1 MPHESHGRPLGFL
14 GIGLALAALSLAAS
28 LGTQDQGSQKSQ
40 LPNPAVTTLYPSGVV
55 ELSAPP
61 PVAVAAG
68 VECDVNGN
76 IYLQYS
82 SSVRFLY
89 ESVREQRPA
98 NLPLR
103 KLSPD
108 SKETVVFSVGP
119 FQGYQWFSTTA
130 FYVTPNGDVYNLA
143 QACRSQG
150 NPRDN
155 ACAWIVTKYKKD
167 GSPDDV
173 IKLRLPEGVSLATA
187 RFAAFGDGRL
197 LLSGYTLHEDGSEEP
212 FTGIFDRSGVL
223 LANLTLPGEVGP
235 APAPPHPKEKS
246 AEGSSPTASDNKEKQ
261 PGILLAE
268 AVGGSQIV
276 GAPDGTLYLLRGGS
290 PERLYVISSDGAI
303 LREQK
308 ILPPRPGVLPF
319 SVSVT
324 AQDQL
329 FIIYSHVPTAKD
341 PSGALVLALMDP
353 QSGKAVSVYDAPP
366 KAGAPACMARDGE
379 ILFTRESKSG
389 ALEIVRYTPE

>member
-1 MPHESHGRPLGFL
+1 MSREPLRRPFSVLVA
-14 GIGLALAALSLAAS
+14 GLAFATLSVAAS
-28 LGTQDQGSQKSQ
+28 VWTLEDGGQTGQS
-40 LPNPAVTTLYPSGVV
+40 LTPPVTNLYPSGVV

-68 VECDVNGN
+68 VQCDISGN

-82 SSVRFLY
+82 SSVQFLY
-89 ESVREQRPA
+89 ERAREQRPA

-108 SKETVVFSVGP
+108 SKETVVFPVGP
-119 FQGYQWFSTTA
+119 FPGYQWFNTAA
-130 FYVTPNGDVYNLA
+130 FYVTPNSDVYNLA
-143 QACRSQG
+143 QACRSEG
-150 NPRDN
+150 SPRADT
-155 ACAWIVTKYKKD
+155 CAWIVTKYKND

-173 IKLRLPEGVSLATA
+173 VKLRLPGGVLLATA
-187 RFAAFGDGRL
+187 RFAAFGDGSL
-197 LLSGYTLHEDGSEEP
+197 FLSGYTQHADGGEEP

-223 LANLTLPGEVGP
+223 LTNLTLPQDVGP
-235 APAPPHPKEKS
+235 APAPPRPAPKS
-246 AEGSSPTASDNKEKQ
+246 SEGSSTTASENKEKH

-290 PERLYVISSDGAI
+290 PERLYVVSSDGTI
-303 LREQK
+303 LREQN
-308 ILPPRPGVLPF
+308 IQPPRPGLLPF

-329 FIIYSHVPTAKD
+329 FIIYTHVPTAKD
-341 PSGALVLALMDP
+341 PSGAPVLALVDP
-353 QSGKAVSVYDAPP
+353 QSGKTISVYEAPP
-366 KAGAPACMARDGE
+366 QAGAPACMARAGE

-389 ALEIVRYTPE
+389 ALEIARYTPE